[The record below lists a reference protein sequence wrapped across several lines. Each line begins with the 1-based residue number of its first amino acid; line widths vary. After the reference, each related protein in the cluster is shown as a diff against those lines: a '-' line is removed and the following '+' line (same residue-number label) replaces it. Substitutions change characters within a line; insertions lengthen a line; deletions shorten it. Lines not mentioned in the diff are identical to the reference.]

1 MTREKWKIPEQR
13 GALLVLTALLLPV
26 FFACAGVAVDL
37 GSMYAHKSNLQNAVD
52 AAALAGAAGYIAGEE
67 TAEYHPGANTMSDEY
82 LKADLGKGYQNVID
96 KDFQAQ
102 TVSGK
107 TYYRVK
113 VTQKSPVY
121 FMTLLGL
128 DSLMDVSADAVALVG
143 SETSGTPDFEFKDLI
158 SVKTIGDLASL
169 ASGGSTG
176 GNNGRLHEIFAEKA
190 KRSGISGRSRLDLMM
205 VRAGLPL
212 LGSEFLAISAGL
224 SLLVFVIFA
233 LATLNPVTGLLAVLL
248 FLAADFVFVQ
258 RRISKRLN
266 NFQRQLADCLSLVA
280 NSLRAGF
287 SFLQTMEIIS
297 REMEPPMSTEFEK
310 VMRDTSLGK
319 SLDEALH
326 DMDERVGSA
335 DFSLVVTAVLIQQQV
350 GGNLATILDTIRETI
365 SERIRIRREVNT
377 LTAQG
382 KMSGIVLACIPV
394 ALALFFYVSSPEYL
408 EPLLTTDIGKMAII
422 GALFLVIVGFV
433 IIRKIVDIKV

>member
-1 MTREKWKIPEQR
+1 MI
-13 GALLVLTALLLPV
+13 LLISLLFAFLFFLLL
-26 FFACAGVAVDL
+26 FL
-37 GSMYAHKSNLQNAVD
+37 GLQV
-52 AAALAGAAGYIAGEE
+52 LLRRKREM
-67 TAEYHPGANTMSDEY
+67 AERIQMFS
-82 LKADLGKGYQNVID
+82 GYQPSVVRRASI
-96 KDFQAQ
+96 
-102 TVSGK
+102 
-107 TYYRVK
+107 
-113 VTQKSPVY
+113 
-121 FMTLLGL
+121 
-128 DSLMDVSADAVALVG
+128 
-143 SETSGTPDFEFKDLI
+143 FEILR
-158 SVKTIGDLASL
+158 S
-169 ASGGSTG
+169 
-176 GNNGRLHEIFAEKA
+176 RLHEIFAEKA
-190 KRSGISGRSRLDLMM
+190 KRAGSSRRSRLDLLM

-224 SLLVFVIFA
+224 SLFVFIIFA
-233 LATLNPVTGLLAVLL
+233 LATFNPVTGLLAAFL

-258 RRISKRLN
+258 RRVSRRLN

-297 REMEPPMSTEFEK
+297 REMEPPMSTEFER

-350 GGNLATILDTIRETI
+350 GGNLATILDTIRSTI
-365 SERIRIRREVNT
+365 TERIRIRREVNT

-394 ALALFFYVSSPEYL
+394 ALALFFYISSPEYL
-408 EPLLTTDIGKMAII
+408 TPLLTTDIGKIAII
-422 GALFLVIVGFV
+422 GTVFLVIVGFI

>member
-1 MTREKWKIPEQR
+1 MILLISLLFAFLFFLFLFLGLQVLLRRKRE
-13 GALLVLTALLLPV
+13 
-26 FFACAGVAVDL
+26 
-37 GSMYAHKSNLQNAVD
+37 M
-52 AAALAGAAGYIAGEE
+52 
-67 TAEYHPGANTMSDEY
+67 AERIQMFS
-82 LKADLGKGYQNVID
+82 GYQPSVVRR
-96 KDFQAQ
+96 AS
-102 TVSGK
+102 V
-107 TYYRVK
+107 
-113 VTQKSPVY
+113 
-121 FMTLLGL
+121 
-128 DSLMDVSADAVALVG
+128 
-143 SETSGTPDFEFKDLI
+143 FEILR
-158 SVKTIGDLASL
+158 S
-169 ASGGSTG
+169 
-176 GNNGRLHEIFAEKA
+176 RLHEIFAEKA
-190 KRSGISGRSRLDLMM
+190 RRTGSTSRRSRLDLMM

-224 SLLVFVIFA
+224 SLFVFIIFA
-233 LATLNPVTGLLAVLL
+233 LATRNPVTGLLALLL

-258 RRISKRLN
+258 RRITKRLN

-297 REMEPPMSTEFEK
+297 REMEPPMSTEFER

-365 SERIRIRREVNT
+365 SERIRLRREIGT

-382 KMSGIVLACIPV
+382 RATGIILACIPI
-394 ALALFFYVSSPEYL
+394 ALFLFFYLTSPEFIK
-408 EPLLTTDIGKMAII
+408 PLLTTSIGHLAIGAAAVMEII
-422 GALFLVIVGFV
+422 GF
-433 IIRKIVDIKV
+433 IIITKIVDIKI

>member
-1 MTREKWKIPEQR
+1 MILLISLLFAFLFFLFLFLGLQVLLRRKRE
-13 GALLVLTALLLPV
+13 
-26 FFACAGVAVDL
+26 VAERIQMF
-37 GSMYAHKSNLQNAVD
+37 S
-52 AAALAGAAGYIAGEE
+52 
-67 TAEYHPGANTMSDEY
+67 
-82 LKADLGKGYQNVID
+82 GYQPSVVRR
-96 KDFQAQ
+96 AS
-102 TVSGK
+102 V
-107 TYYRVK
+107 
-113 VTQKSPVY
+113 
-121 FMTLLGL
+121 
-128 DSLMDVSADAVALVG
+128 
-143 SETSGTPDFEFKDLI
+143 FEILR
-158 SVKTIGDLASL
+158 S
-169 ASGGSTG
+169 
-176 GNNGRLHEIFAEKA
+176 RLHEIFAEKA
-190 KRSGISGRSRLDLMM
+190 KRAGSSRRSRLDLLM

-224 SLLVFVIFA
+224 SLFVFIIFA
-233 LATLNPVTGLLAVLL
+233 LATFNPVTGLLAAFL

-258 RRISKRLN
+258 RRVSRRLN
-266 NFQRQLADCLSLVA
+266 SFQRQLADCLSLVA

-365 SERIRIRREVNT
+365 SERIRLRREIGT

-382 KMSGIVLACIPV
+382 RATGIILACIPV
-394 ALALFFYVSSPEYL
+394 ALFLFFYVFAPSFVQ
-408 EPLLTTDIGKMAII
+408 PLISTTIGHLAIGGAII
-422 GALFLVIVGFV
+422 LELVGFF
-433 IIRKIVDIKV
+433 IIHKIVDIKI

>member
-1 MTREKWKIPEQR
+1 MI
-13 GALLVLTALLLPV
+13 LLISLLFAFLFFLLLFLGLQV
-26 FFACAGVAVDL
+26 LLRRRREVAERIQMF
-37 GSMYAHKSNLQNAVD
+37 S
-52 AAALAGAAGYIAGEE
+52 
-67 TAEYHPGANTMSDEY
+67 
-82 LKADLGKGYQNVID
+82 GYQPSVVR
-96 KDFQAQ
+96 KAS
-102 TVSGK
+102 V
-107 TYYRVK
+107 
-113 VTQKSPVY
+113 
-121 FMTLLGL
+121 
-128 DSLMDVSADAVALVG
+128 
-143 SETSGTPDFEFKDLI
+143 FEVLR
-158 SVKTIGDLASL
+158 S
-169 ASGGSTG
+169 
-176 GNNGRLHEIFAEKA
+176 RLHEIFAEKA
-190 KRSGISGRSRLDLMM
+190 RRTDTGLGRKKLDLMM

-212 LGSEFLAISAGL
+212 LGSEFLAISAGGA
-224 SLLVFVIFA
+224 LLVCIIIA
-233 LATLNPVTGLLAVLL
+233 LVTRNPVTGLLALLL

-258 RRISKRLN
+258 RRITKRLN

-297 REMEPPMSTEFEK
+297 REMEPPMSTEFER

-350 GGNLATILDTIRETI
+350 GGNLATILDTIRSTI
-365 SERIRIRREVNT
+365 TERIRIRREVNT

-394 ALALFFYVSSPEYL
+394 ALALFFYISSPEYL
-408 EPLLTTDIGKMAII
+408 TPLLTTDIGKVAII
-422 GALFLVIVGFV
+422 GTVFLVIVGFI

>member
-1 MTREKWKIPEQR
+1 MI
-13 GALLVLTALLLPV
+13 LLISLLFAFLFFLLL
-26 FFACAGVAVDL
+26 FL
-37 GSMYAHKSNLQNAVD
+37 GLQV
-52 AAALAGAAGYIAGEE
+52 LLRRKREM
-67 TAEYHPGANTMSDEY
+67 AERIQMFS
-82 LKADLGKGYQNVID
+82 GYQPSVVRR
-96 KDFQAQ
+96 AS
-102 TVSGK
+102 V
-107 TYYRVK
+107 
-113 VTQKSPVY
+113 
-121 FMTLLGL
+121 
-128 DSLMDVSADAVALVG
+128 
-143 SETSGTPDFEFKDLI
+143 FEILR
-158 SVKTIGDLASL
+158 S
-169 ASGGSTG
+169 
-176 GNNGRLHEIFAEKA
+176 RLHEIFAEKA
-190 KRSGISGRSRLDLMM
+190 KRAGSSRRSRLDLMM

-224 SLLVFVIFA
+224 SLFVFIIFA
-233 LATLNPVTGLLAVLL
+233 LATFNPVTGLLAAFL

-258 RRISKRLN
+258 RRVSRRLN

-297 REMEPPMSTEFEK
+297 REMEPPMSTEFER

-365 SERIRIRREVNT
+365 SERIRLRREIGT

-382 KMSGIVLACIPV
+382 RATGIILACIPI
-394 ALALFFYVSSPEYL
+394 ALFMFFYLTSPEFIK
-408 EPLLTTDIGKMAII
+408 PLLTTSIGHLAIGAAAVMEII
-422 GALFLVIVGFV
+422 GF
-433 IIRKIVDIKV
+433 IIITNSNFAQP

>member
-1 MTREKWKIPEQR
+1 MI
-13 GALLVLTALLLPV
+13 LLFSLLFAFLFFILLFLGLTAVLRRRRE
-26 FFACAGVAVDL
+26 VAERIQMF
-37 GSMYAHKSNLQNAVD
+37 S
-52 AAALAGAAGYIAGEE
+52 
-67 TAEYHPGANTMSDEY
+67 
-82 LKADLGKGYQNVID
+82 GYQPSVVR
-96 KDFQAQ
+96 KAS
-102 TVSGK
+102 V
-107 TYYRVK
+107 
-113 VTQKSPVY
+113 
-121 FMTLLGL
+121 
-128 DSLMDVSADAVALVG
+128 
-143 SETSGTPDFEFKDLI
+143 FEVLR
-158 SVKTIGDLASL
+158 S
-169 ASGGSTG
+169 
-176 GNNGRLHEIFAEKA
+176 RLHEIFAEKA
-190 KRSGISGRSRLDLMM
+190 RRTGSASRRSRLDLMM

-212 LGSEFLAISAGL
+212 LGSEFLAISAGGA
-224 SLLVFVIFA
+224 LLVFIIFA
-233 LATLNPVTGLLAVLL
+233 LATRNPVTGLLALLL

-258 RRISKRLN
+258 RRITKRLN

-297 REMEPPMSTEFEK
+297 REMEPPMSTEFER

-350 GGNLATILDTIRETI
+350 GGNLATILDTIRQTI

-394 ALALFFYVSSPEYL
+394 ALGLFFYVSSPEYL
-408 EPLLTTDIGKMAII
+408 EPLLTTDIGRIAII
-422 GALFLVIVGFV
+422 GAVFLVIVGFA

>member
-1 MTREKWKIPEQR
+1 MI
-13 GALLVLTALLLPV
+13 LLISLLFAFLFFLLL
-26 FFACAGVAVDL
+26 FL
-37 GSMYAHKSNLQNAVD
+37 GLQV
-52 AAALAGAAGYIAGEE
+52 LLRRKREM
-67 TAEYHPGANTMSDEY
+67 AERIQMFS
-82 LKADLGKGYQNVID
+82 GYQPSVVRR
-96 KDFQAQ
+96 AS
-102 TVSGK
+102 V
-107 TYYRVK
+107 
-113 VTQKSPVY
+113 
-121 FMTLLGL
+121 
-128 DSLMDVSADAVALVG
+128 
-143 SETSGTPDFEFKDLI
+143 FEILR
-158 SVKTIGDLASL
+158 S
-169 ASGGSTG
+169 
-176 GNNGRLHEIFAEKA
+176 RLHEIFAEKA
-190 KRSGISGRSRLDLMM
+190 RRTGSASRRSRLDLMM

-212 LGSEFLAISAGL
+212 LGSEFLAISAGGA
-224 SLLVFVIFA
+224 LLVCIIIA
-233 LATLNPVTGLLAVLL
+233 LATRNPVTGLLALLL

-258 RRISKRLN
+258 RRITKRLN

-297 REMEPPMSTEFEK
+297 REMEPPMSTEFER

-350 GGNLATILDTIRETI
+350 GGNLATILDTIRSTI
-365 SERIRIRREVNT
+365 TERIRIRREVNT

-394 ALALFFYVSSPEYL
+394 ALALFFYISSPEYL
-408 EPLLTTDIGKMAII
+408 TPLLTTDIGKIAII
-422 GALFLVIVGFV
+422 GTVFLVIVGFI

>member
-1 MTREKWKIPEQR
+1 MI
-13 GALLVLTALLLPV
+13 LLFSLLFAFLFFILLFLGLTAVLRRRREM
-26 FFACAGVAVDL
+26 AERIQ
-37 GSMYAHKSNLQNAVD
+37 MYS
-52 AAALAGAAGYIAGEE
+52 GYR
-67 TAEYHPGANTMSDEY
+67 PSVVR
-82 LKADLGKGYQNVID
+82 KA
-96 KDFQAQ
+96 
-102 TVSGK
+102 
-107 TYYRVK
+107 
-113 VTQKSPVY
+113 SP
-121 FMTLLGL
+121 
-128 DSLMDVSADAVALVG
+128 
-143 SETSGTPDFEFKDLI
+143 FEVLR
-158 SVKTIGDLASL
+158 
-169 ASGGSTG
+169 
-176 GNNGRLHEIFAEKA
+176 GRLHEIFAEKA
-190 KRSGISGRSRLDLMM
+190 KRSGTSGRSLLDLMM

-233 LATLNPVTGLLAVLL
+233 LATLNPVTGFLAVLL

-297 REMEPPMSTEFEK
+297 REMEPPMSTEFAR
-310 VMRDTSLGK
+310 VMGDTSLGK

-350 GGNLATILDTIRETI
+350 GGNLATILDTIRSTI
-365 SERIRIRREVNT
+365 TERIRLRREIGT

-382 KMSGIVLACIPV
+382 KASGMVLTVIPV
-394 ALALFFYVSSPEYL
+394 A
-408 EPLLTTDIGKMAII
+408 M
-422 GALFLVIVGFV
+422 ALFLYLTAPDYITPLFTTTIGRMFIAGAALLVIIGFI
-433 IIRKIVDIKV
+433 IIRKIVDIKI

>member
-1 MTREKWKIPEQR
+1 MI
-13 GALLVLTALLLPV
+13 LLFSLLFAFLFFILLFLGLTAVLRRRREM
-26 FFACAGVAVDL
+26 AERIQ
-37 GSMYAHKSNLQNAVD
+37 MYS
-52 AAALAGAAGYIAGEE
+52 GYR
-67 TAEYHPGANTMSDEY
+67 PSVVR
-82 LKADLGKGYQNVID
+82 KA
-96 KDFQAQ
+96 
-102 TVSGK
+102 
-107 TYYRVK
+107 
-113 VTQKSPVY
+113 SP
-121 FMTLLGL
+121 
-128 DSLMDVSADAVALVG
+128 
-143 SETSGTPDFEFKDLI
+143 FEVLR
-158 SVKTIGDLASL
+158 S
-169 ASGGSTG
+169 
-176 GNNGRLHEIFAEKA
+176 RLHEIFAEKA
-190 KRSGISGRSRLDLMM
+190 KRSGTSGRSRLDLMM

-297 REMEPPMSTEFEK
+297 REMEPPMSTEFAR
-310 VMRDTSLGK
+310 VMGDTSLGK

-350 GGNLATILDTIRETI
+350 GGNLATILDTIRSTI
-365 SERIRIRREVNT
+365 TERIRLRREIGT

-382 KMSGIVLACIPV
+382 KASGMVLTVIPI
-394 ALALFFYVSSPEYL
+394 A
-408 EPLLTTDIGKMAII
+408 MAIFLYLTAPDYITPLFTTNI
-422 GALFLVIVGFV
+422 GRMFIGGAILLVIIGFL
-433 IIRKIVDIKV
+433 IIRKIVDIKI

>member
-1 MTREKWKIPEQR
+1 MI
-13 GALLVLTALLLPV
+13 LLFSLLFAFLFFILLFLGLTAVLRRRREM
-26 FFACAGVAVDL
+26 AERIQ
-37 GSMYAHKSNLQNAVD
+37 MYS
-52 AAALAGAAGYIAGEE
+52 GYR
-67 TAEYHPGANTMSDEY
+67 PSVVR
-82 LKADLGKGYQNVID
+82 KA
-96 KDFQAQ
+96 
-102 TVSGK
+102 
-107 TYYRVK
+107 
-113 VTQKSPVY
+113 SP
-121 FMTLLGL
+121 
-128 DSLMDVSADAVALVG
+128 
-143 SETSGTPDFEFKDLI
+143 FEVLR
-158 SVKTIGDLASL
+158 
-169 ASGGSTG
+169 
-176 GNNGRLHEIFAEKA
+176 GRFHEIFAEKA
-190 KRSGISGRSRLDLMM
+190 KRSGTSGRSRLDLMM

-212 LGSEFLAISAGL
+212 LGSEFLAISAGF

-233 LATLNPVTGLLAVLL
+233 LATLNPVTG
-248 FLAADFVFVQ
+248 F
-258 RRISKRLN
+258 
-266 NFQRQLADCLSLVA
+266 LADCLSLVA

-297 REMEPPMSTEFEK
+297 REMEPPMSSEFER

-335 DFSLVVTAVLIQQQV
+335 DFSLVITAVLIQQQV
-350 GGNLATILDTIRETI
+350 GGNLATILDTIRNTI

-422 GALFLVIVGFV
+422 GALFLVIVGFA

>member
-1 MTREKWKIPEQR
+1 MI
-13 GALLVLTALLLPV
+13 LLISLLFAFLFFLLL
-26 FFACAGVAVDL
+26 FL
-37 GSMYAHKSNLQNAVD
+37 GLQV
-52 AAALAGAAGYIAGEE
+52 LLRRKREM
-67 TAEYHPGANTMSDEY
+67 AERIQMFS
-82 LKADLGKGYQNVID
+82 GYQPSVVRRASI
-96 KDFQAQ
+96 
-102 TVSGK
+102 
-107 TYYRVK
+107 
-113 VTQKSPVY
+113 
-121 FMTLLGL
+121 
-128 DSLMDVSADAVALVG
+128 
-143 SETSGTPDFEFKDLI
+143 FEILR
-158 SVKTIGDLASL
+158 S
-169 ASGGSTG
+169 
-176 GNNGRLHEIFAEKA
+176 RLHEIFAEKA
-190 KRSGISGRSRLDLMM
+190 KRAGSSRRSRLDLMM

-224 SLLVFVIFA
+224 SLFVFIIFA
-233 LATLNPVTGLLAVLL
+233 LATFNPVTGLLAAFL

-258 RRISKRLN
+258 RRVSRRLN

-297 REMEPPMSTEFEK
+297 REMEPPMSTEFER

-365 SERIRIRREVNT
+365 SERIRLRREIGT

-382 KMSGIVLACIPV
+382 RATGIILACIPI
-394 ALALFFYVSSPEYL
+394 ALFMFFYLTSPEFIK
-408 EPLLTTDIGKMAII
+408 PLLTTSIGHLAIGAAAVMEII
-422 GALFLVIVGFV
+422 GF
-433 IIRKIVDIKV
+433 IIITKIVDIKI

>member
-1 MTREKWKIPEQR
+1 MI
-13 GALLVLTALLLPV
+13 LLISLLFAFLFFLLL
-26 FFACAGVAVDL
+26 FL
-37 GSMYAHKSNLQNAVD
+37 GLQV
-52 AAALAGAAGYIAGEE
+52 LLRRKREM
-67 TAEYHPGANTMSDEY
+67 AERIQMFS
-82 LKADLGKGYQNVID
+82 GYQPSVVRR
-96 KDFQAQ
+96 AS
-102 TVSGK
+102 V
-107 TYYRVK
+107 
-113 VTQKSPVY
+113 
-121 FMTLLGL
+121 
-128 DSLMDVSADAVALVG
+128 
-143 SETSGTPDFEFKDLI
+143 FEILR
-158 SVKTIGDLASL
+158 S
-169 ASGGSTG
+169 
-176 GNNGRLHEIFAEKA
+176 RLHEIFAEKA
-190 KRSGISGRSRLDLMM
+190 RRTGSTSRRSRLDLMM

-212 LGSEFLAISAGL
+212 LGSEFLAISAGGA
-224 SLLVFVIFA
+224 LLVFIIIA
-233 LATLNPVTGLLAVLL
+233 LATRNPVTGLLALLL

-258 RRISKRLN
+258 RRITKRLN

-297 REMEPPMSTEFEK
+297 REMEPPMSTEFER

-350 GGNLATILDTIRETI
+350 GGNLATILDTIRSTI
-365 SERIRIRREVNT
+365 TERIRIRREVNT

-394 ALALFFYVSSPEYL
+394 ALALFFYISSPEYL
-408 EPLLTTDIGKMAII
+408 TPLLTTDIGKVAII
-422 GALFLVIVGFV
+422 GTVFLVIVGFI

>member
-1 MTREKWKIPEQR
+1 MI
-13 GALLVLTALLLPV
+13 LLISLLFAFLFFLLL
-26 FFACAGVAVDL
+26 FL
-37 GSMYAHKSNLQNAVD
+37 GLQV
-52 AAALAGAAGYIAGEE
+52 LLRRKREM
-67 TAEYHPGANTMSDEY
+67 AERIQMFS
-82 LKADLGKGYQNVID
+82 GYQPSVVRR
-96 KDFQAQ
+96 AS
-102 TVSGK
+102 V
-107 TYYRVK
+107 
-113 VTQKSPVY
+113 
-121 FMTLLGL
+121 
-128 DSLMDVSADAVALVG
+128 
-143 SETSGTPDFEFKDLI
+143 FEILR
-158 SVKTIGDLASL
+158 S
-169 ASGGSTG
+169 
-176 GNNGRLHEIFAEKA
+176 RLHEIFAEKA
-190 KRSGISGRSRLDLMM
+190 KRSGSSRRSRLDLMM

-224 SLLVFVIFA
+224 SLFVFIIFA
-233 LATLNPVTGLLAVLL
+233 LATFNPVTGLLAAFL

-258 RRISKRLN
+258 RRIAKRLN

-297 REMEPPMSTEFEK
+297 REMEPPMSTEFER

-365 SERIRIRREVNT
+365 SERIRLRREIGT

-382 KMSGIVLACIPV
+382 RATGIILACIPI
-394 ALALFFYVSSPEYL
+394 ALFMFFYLTSPEFIK
-408 EPLLTTDIGKMAII
+408 PLLTTSIGHLAIGAAAVMEII
-422 GALFLVIVGFV
+422 GF
-433 IIRKIVDIKV
+433 IIITKIVDIKI

>member
-1 MTREKWKIPEQR
+1 MILLISLLFAFLFFLFLFLGLQVLLRRKRE
-13 GALLVLTALLLPV
+13 
-26 FFACAGVAVDL
+26 
-37 GSMYAHKSNLQNAVD
+37 M
-52 AAALAGAAGYIAGEE
+52 
-67 TAEYHPGANTMSDEY
+67 AERIQMFS
-82 LKADLGKGYQNVID
+82 GYQPSVVRR
-96 KDFQAQ
+96 AS
-102 TVSGK
+102 V
-107 TYYRVK
+107 
-113 VTQKSPVY
+113 
-121 FMTLLGL
+121 
-128 DSLMDVSADAVALVG
+128 
-143 SETSGTPDFEFKDLI
+143 FEILR
-158 SVKTIGDLASL
+158 S
-169 ASGGSTG
+169 
-176 GNNGRLHEIFAEKA
+176 RLHEIFAEKA
-190 KRSGISGRSRLDLMM
+190 RRTGSTSRRSRLDLMM

-212 LGSEFLAISAGL
+212 LGSEFLAISAGGA
-224 SLLVFVIFA
+224 LLVFIIFA
-233 LATLNPVTGLLAVLL
+233 LATFNPVTGLLAAFL

-258 RRISKRLN
+258 RRITKRLN

-297 REMEPPMSTEFEK
+297 REMEPPMSTEFER

-350 GGNLATILDTIRETI
+350 GGNLATILDTIRSTI
-365 SERIRIRREVNT
+365 TERIRIRREVNT

-394 ALALFFYVSSPEYL
+394 ALALFFYISSPEYL
-408 EPLLTTDIGKMAII
+408 TPLLTTDIGKVAII
-422 GALFLVIVGFV
+422 GTVFLVIVGFI

>member
-1 MTREKWKIPEQR
+1 MI
-13 GALLVLTALLLPV
+13 LLISLLFAFLFFLLL
-26 FFACAGVAVDL
+26 FL
-37 GSMYAHKSNLQNAVD
+37 GLQV
-52 AAALAGAAGYIAGEE
+52 LLRRKREM
-67 TAEYHPGANTMSDEY
+67 AERIQMFS
-82 LKADLGKGYQNVID
+82 GYQPSVVRR
-96 KDFQAQ
+96 AS
-102 TVSGK
+102 V
-107 TYYRVK
+107 
-113 VTQKSPVY
+113 
-121 FMTLLGL
+121 
-128 DSLMDVSADAVALVG
+128 
-143 SETSGTPDFEFKDLI
+143 FEILR
-158 SVKTIGDLASL
+158 S
-169 ASGGSTG
+169 
-176 GNNGRLHEIFAEKA
+176 RLHEIFAEKA
-190 KRSGISGRSRLDLMM
+190 RRTGSTSRRSRLDLMM

-212 LGSEFLAISAGL
+212 LGSEFLAISAGGA
-224 SLLVFVIFA
+224 LLVFVIFA
-233 LATLNPVTGLLAVLL
+233 LATRNPVTGLLALLL

-258 RRISKRLN
+258 RRITKRLD

-350 GGNLATILDTIRETI
+350 GGNLATILDTIRSTI
-365 SERIRIRREVNT
+365 TERIRIRREVNT

-394 ALALFFYVSSPEYL
+394 ALALFFYISSPEYL
-408 EPLLTTDIGKMAII
+408 TPLLTTDIGKIAII
-422 GALFLVIVGFV
+422 GTVFLVIVGFI

>member
-1 MTREKWKIPEQR
+1 MI
-13 GALLVLTALLLPV
+13 LLISLLFAFLFFLLL
-26 FFACAGVAVDL
+26 FL
-37 GSMYAHKSNLQNAVD
+37 GLQV
-52 AAALAGAAGYIAGEE
+52 LLRRKREM
-67 TAEYHPGANTMSDEY
+67 AERIQMFS
-82 LKADLGKGYQNVID
+82 GYQPSVVRR
-96 KDFQAQ
+96 AS
-102 TVSGK
+102 V
-107 TYYRVK
+107 
-113 VTQKSPVY
+113 
-121 FMTLLGL
+121 
-128 DSLMDVSADAVALVG
+128 
-143 SETSGTPDFEFKDLI
+143 FEILR
-158 SVKTIGDLASL
+158 S
-169 ASGGSTG
+169 
-176 GNNGRLHEIFAEKA
+176 RLHEIFAEKA
-190 KRSGISGRSRLDLMM
+190 RRTGSASRRSRLDLMM

-212 LGSEFLAISAGL
+212 LGSEFLAISAGGA
-224 SLLVFVIFA
+224 LLVFVIFA
-233 LATLNPVTGLLAVLL
+233 LATRNPVTGLLALLL

-258 RRISKRLN
+258 RRISRRLN

-297 REMEPPMSTEFEK
+297 REMEPPMSTEFER

-350 GGNLATILDTIRETI
+350 GGNLATILDTIRSTI
-365 SERIRIRREVNT
+365 TERIRIRREVNT

-394 ALALFFYVSSPEYL
+394 ALALFFYITSPEYL
-408 EPLLTTDIGKMAII
+408 TPLLTTDIGKIAII
-422 GALFLVIVGFV
+422 GTVFLVIVGFI

>member
-1 MTREKWKIPEQR
+1 MI
-13 GALLVLTALLLPV
+13 LLISLLFAFLFFLLL
-26 FFACAGVAVDL
+26 FL
-37 GSMYAHKSNLQNAVD
+37 GLQV
-52 AAALAGAAGYIAGEE
+52 LLRRKREM
-67 TAEYHPGANTMSDEY
+67 AERIQMFS
-82 LKADLGKGYQNVID
+82 GYQPSVVRR
-96 KDFQAQ
+96 AS
-102 TVSGK
+102 V
-107 TYYRVK
+107 
-113 VTQKSPVY
+113 
-121 FMTLLGL
+121 
-128 DSLMDVSADAVALVG
+128 
-143 SETSGTPDFEFKDLI
+143 FEILR
-158 SVKTIGDLASL
+158 S
-169 ASGGSTG
+169 
-176 GNNGRLHEIFAEKA
+176 RLHEIFAEKA
-190 KRSGISGRSRLDLMM
+190 KRAGSSRRSRLDLLM

-224 SLLVFVIFA
+224 SLFVFIIFA
-233 LATLNPVTGLLAVLL
+233 LATFNPVTGLLAAFL

-258 RRISKRLN
+258 RRVSRRLN

-297 REMEPPMSTEFEK
+297 REMEPPMSTEFER

-365 SERIRIRREVNT
+365 SERIRLRREIGT

-382 KMSGIVLACIPV
+382 RATGIILACIPI
-394 ALALFFYVSSPEYL
+394 ALFMFFYLTSPEFIK
-408 EPLLTTDIGKMAII
+408 PLLTTSIGHLAIGAAAVMEII
-422 GALFLVIVGFV
+422 GF
-433 IIRKIVDIKV
+433 IIITKIVDIKI

>member
-1 MTREKWKIPEQR
+1 MI
-13 GALLVLTALLLPV
+13 LLISLLFAFLFFLLL
-26 FFACAGVAVDL
+26 FL
-37 GSMYAHKSNLQNAVD
+37 GLQV
-52 AAALAGAAGYIAGEE
+52 LLRRKREM
-67 TAEYHPGANTMSDEY
+67 AERIQMFS
-82 LKADLGKGYQNVID
+82 GYQPSVVRR
-96 KDFQAQ
+96 AS
-102 TVSGK
+102 V
-107 TYYRVK
+107 
-113 VTQKSPVY
+113 
-121 FMTLLGL
+121 
-128 DSLMDVSADAVALVG
+128 
-143 SETSGTPDFEFKDLI
+143 FEILR
-158 SVKTIGDLASL
+158 S
-169 ASGGSTG
+169 
-176 GNNGRLHEIFAEKA
+176 RLHEIFAEKA
-190 KRSGISGRSRLDLMM
+190 KRAGSSRRSRLDLMM

-224 SLLVFVIFA
+224 SLFVFIIFA
-233 LATLNPVTGLLAVLL
+233 LATFNPVTGLLAAFL

-258 RRISKRLN
+258 RRIAKRLN

-297 REMEPPMSTEFEK
+297 REMEPPMSTEFER

-365 SERIRIRREVNT
+365 SERIRLRREIGT

-382 KMSGIVLACIPV
+382 RATGIILACIPI
-394 ALALFFYVSSPEYL
+394 ALFMFFYLTSPEFIK
-408 EPLLTTDIGKMAII
+408 PLLTTSIGHLAIGAAAVMEII
-422 GALFLVIVGFV
+422 GF
-433 IIRKIVDIKV
+433 IIITKIVDIKI